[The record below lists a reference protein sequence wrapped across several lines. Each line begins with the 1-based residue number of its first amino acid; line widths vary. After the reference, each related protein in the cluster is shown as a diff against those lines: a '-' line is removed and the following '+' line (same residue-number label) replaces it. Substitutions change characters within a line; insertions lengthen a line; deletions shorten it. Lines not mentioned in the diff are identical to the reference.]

1 MNIAKVV
8 LACKDV
14 SGIDGIFLE
23 VAMHT
28 VRLF

>member
-14 SGIDGIFLE
+14 NGIDGIFRE
-23 VAMHT
+23 AAMHT